1 MPALPAQTLNFPPTK
16 TTTYVRVVLPER
28 ADPGRNHDFP
38 GVRILDAADHPVP
51 YALDAAPQTTSSATA
66 TLEDYGSVEKKYT
79 QFTAD
84 FGPSGTLRDQITIHS
99 SLPTYFTHVD
109 IFGSDDR
116 RTWTTLATKALYYR
130 VSANADAGI
139 DTISFSPTRYR
150 FLRVRIEQP
159 GKLFPVDSVSSS
171 QNAPPPKERVIAQG
185 AFTTKGTKSTLSL
198 LFAHPY
204 THISRIYFQ
213 TTTPYF
219 SRHTSFTGIGE
230 QSIGQTAQIS
240 RFQHGSASLWVPVD
254 ADSGTLTITVNNESN
269 PPLADLRASV
279 LGPVHWLIF
288 AAHPG
293 GAYRLVDVG
302 SEASSAPHYDLAD
315 LLAHQSWTVG
325 AEATFGA
332 TSNVDSAQILAK
344 PSLSATVQ
352 RYILP
357 IVLIIALLAFGAFAL
372 SGFRESKKT
381 P

>member
-84 FGPSGTLRDQITIHS
+84 FGPSGTLHDQITIHS

-150 FLRVRIEQP
+150 FLRVRIDQP
-159 GKLFPVDSVSSS
+159 GKLFPVDSVSRRTDK
-171 QNAPPPKERVIAQG
+171 P
-185 AFTTKGTKSTLSL
+185 
-198 LFAHPY
+198 
-204 THISRIYFQ
+204 
-213 TTTPYF
+213 
-219 SRHTSFTGIGE
+219 
-230 QSIGQTAQIS
+230 
-240 RFQHGSASLWVPVD
+240 
-254 ADSGTLTITVNNESN
+254 
-269 PPLADLRASV
+269 
-279 LGPVHWLIF
+279 
-288 AAHPG
+288 
-293 GAYRLVDVG
+293 
-302 SEASSAPHYDLAD
+302 
-315 LLAHQSWTVG
+315 
-325 AEATFGA
+325 A
-332 TSNVDSAQILAK
+332 TSGGVAQV
-344 PSLSATVQ
+344 PRRS
-352 RYILP
+352 
-357 IVLIIALLAFGAFAL
+357 
-372 SGFRESKKT
+372 SGNPLKKVGF
-381 P
+381 

>member
-1 MPALPAQTLNFPPTK
+1 MPAIPAHVLTFPPAK
-16 TTTYVRVVLPER
+16 TLTYIRVVLPQR
-28 ADPGRNHDFP
+28 IDPGPSHDYP
-38 GVRILDAADHPVP
+38 GIRILDSADQLVP
-51 YALDAAPQTTSSATA
+51 YALDAAPKTTSSATA
-66 TLEDYGSVEKKYT
+66 TIEDYGSVEKKYT

-84 FGPSGTLRDQITIHS
+84 FGPSGMLRDQITIHS

-116 RTWTTLATKALYYR
+116 RTWTTLATKALFYR
-130 VSANADAGI
+130 ISANADAGI
-139 DTISFSPTRYR
+139 DTVSFSPTRYR

-171 QNAPPPKERVIAQG
+171 QNAPPPKERIIAQG

-240 RFQHGSASLWVPVD
+240 RFQHGSSTLWVPID
-254 ADSGTLTITVNNESN
+254 ADSGTLTITVDNKSN
-269 PPLADLRASV
+269 PPLADLRTSV

-293 GAYRLVDVG
+293 DTYRLVDVG
-302 SEASSAPHYDLAD
+302 SSASSAPQYDFAD

-325 AEATFGA
+325 AEATLGA
-332 TSNVDSAQILAK
+332 ASMIDSARIVAQ
-344 PSLSATVQ
+344 PSLSSTAQ
-352 RYILP
+352 RYLLP
-357 IVLIIALLAFGAFAL
+357 IVLLIALLAFGAFAL
-372 SGFRESKKT
+372 SGFRGSKNAS
-381 P
+381 